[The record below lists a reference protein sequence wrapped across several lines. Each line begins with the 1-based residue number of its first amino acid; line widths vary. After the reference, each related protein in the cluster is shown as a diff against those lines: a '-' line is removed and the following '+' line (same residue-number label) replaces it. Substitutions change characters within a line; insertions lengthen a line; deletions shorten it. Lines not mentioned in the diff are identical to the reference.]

1 MGTRPNWLLALRDRH
16 MHASTQL
23 PVRFSLLLLGAL
35 FVLAERF
42 GFESIFGAF
51 AAGLIVGQATRG
63 ERGKAYREK
72 IDAVAFGWFYPFFF
86 VGTGVKFD
94 LPALGQSLAT
104 VLMLPAFVLLILAV
118 RGLPVFIYRSDLAQ
132 AQRLPFAL
140 SSAVPSVSIIV
151 VITGIGV
158 QAKTMTAEVATALVG
173 AGLLCVLLFPTIAG
187 ILLDRTATTS
197 VSASGENP

>member
-1 MGTRPNWLLALRDRH
+1 MLINTLIAFCLVLGTVLIHALGFSAVLRFMMRSHALERSGFWFVNRWTFGLTLWLALIH
-16 MHASTQL
+16 
-23 PVRFSLLLLGAL
+23 V
-35 FVLAERF
+35 
-42 GFESIFGAF
+42 
-51 AAGLIVGQATRG
+51 
-63 ERGKAYREK
+63 
-72 IDAVAFGWFYPFFF
+72 
-86 VGTGVKFD
+86 
-94 LPALGQSLAT
+94 AT

-118 RGLPVFIYRSDLAQ
+118 RGLPVLIYRSDLAQ

-187 ILLDRTATTS
+187 ILLNRTATTS